1 MNVRNKT
8 LIHKEIKTPIE
19 NTTLAPK
26 MDSLQEEREFWDSVS
41 NAFEFSSP
49 AELDLN
55 LPKRSKKRLVTLR
68 LSEDQISLLKKLA
81 GIHDKKYQTMVRD
94 WLTERIQ
101 AEVRAITKNS
111 LGNKI
116 KSRG

>member
-1 MNVRNKT
+1 MIHNENNK
-8 LIHKEIKTPIE
+8 PIE
-19 NTTLAPK
+19 KITLVPK

-55 LPKRSKKRLVTLR
+55 LPKRTKKRLVTLR

-111 LGNKI
+111 PGSKI
-116 KSRG
+116 KSRA